1 MKLSLLFGIIITGF
15 GCILLL
21 FIFESLSSN
30 ESISFQQRNNNENK
44 LNYVTEYNLNGDIL
58 ECTVV
63 DKSNTPF
70 VWRNSGIDTIGLI
83 KFRMYQ
89 GKIGIWKPNPT
100 NKNLINTDSSELNK
114 IYQKFKLNKLS
125 INRELGKLI
134 PENLPTSQKNSTTN
148 TSTNRNKSVTNSVN
162 KPASSPNQ
170 SPEPS
175 TGTTTKKADEL

>member
-1 MKLSLLFGIIITGF
+1 MKLNLLYSVLITGISSVF
-15 GCILLL
+15 IL
-21 FIFESLSSN
+21 FIFENLSSTG
-30 ESISFQQRNNNENK
+30 SISSQQINLTGNK

-125 INRELGKLI
+125 INGELDKLI
-134 PENLPTSQKNSTTN
+134 PKYQPPTQKNSTTN
-148 TSTNRNKSVTNSVN
+148 TSSNGNKGVANSVN
-162 KPASSPNQ
+162 KTQTSTKQSSKASM
-170 SPEPS
+170 
-175 TGTTTKKADEL
+175 GTTTKNADDL